1 MAIWEQA
8 LVQLPNSSRYLAL
21 IFARTMRK
29 IKAKNV
35 NTSTSERLQLVFRLA
50 GRTNRRNNFS
60 FSHNV
65 HFIANVPSFAW
76 AKVCALIINHNHGSF
91 ERLAA
96 SLRRC
101 AKS

>member
-1 MAIWEQA
+1 MGAKL

-50 GRTNRRNNFS
+50 VGPTVANNLVF
-60 FSHNV
+60 
-65 HFIANVPSFAW
+65 
-76 AKVCALIINHNHGSF
+76 LIMSTSSRMCRH
-91 ERLAA
+91 
-96 SLRRC
+96 SLGLRSAR
-101 AKS
+101 